1 MTMNRTQLVELLQEY
16 INHQPDILTA
26 WEAGSAATNTL
37 DSYSDLD
44 VLCITSDEKVEST
57 LQDLLSFIRSSCK
70 VEQEYRLPEP
80 TWHGFSQVFLS
91 FTDAENYVY
100 LDLSVTKQSNPD
112 LFTDQERHGIAK
124 IWKDDINIYH
134 EKHTSS
140 QQIDT
145 IRERI
150 KNSLSL
156 DFVIILELKKALA
169 RKNEI
174 DIQTNLMTFLQRF
187 YAPVFNLKYRPAK
200 ADFGLRYINRD
211 WPNEAVQK
219 VIELFKGTLQERNDK
234 IFQIIADYNKEKKT
248 IQ

>member
-1 MTMNRTQLVELLQEY
+1 MNRNHLVERLRDY
-16 INHQPDILTA
+16 VTNHPHILAA

-37 DSYSDLD
+37 DRYSDLD
-44 VLCITSDEKVEST
+44 VLCVAKEDHVETT
-57 LQDLLSFIRSSCK
+57 LQDLLAFIHSIYN
-70 VEQEYRLPEP
+70 VVHEFRLPEP

-91 FTDAENYVY
+91 FEDAEDNVY
-100 LDLSVTKQSNPD
+100 LDLSVTKESNPD

-124 IWKDDINIYH
+124 VWVDHKGIYQ
-134 EKHTSS
+134 EKHTSKE
-140 QQIDT
+140 QINA
-145 IRERI
+145 IKERI
-150 KNSLSL
+150 LKSLSL

-169 RKNEI
+169 RQNEI

-211 WPNEAVQK
+211 WPTEAVHQ
-219 VIELFKGTLQERNDK
+219 VIELFKGSSQERNDK
-234 IFQIIADYNKEKKT
+234 ILKILADYNIEKKT